1 MRTFPL
7 FSQKVEYEGS
17 RETKLKYFRGSEW
30 MKTCDSLIFNPDA
43 IVLAESIKGKMDS
56 NNCFHVAEH
65 LEEELVLPSS
75 KGFDAVKTNVD
86 TFLRSQKNL
95 YVQDGKLGTSPRS
108 CVHVRSVTNDPTVA
122 LALKALTF
130 PVVNVQ
136 SKEGNEYRNNLTIYV
151 ARGNSSLENCVNGHQ
166 VSTHTYSLVINGNC
180 SIRQMIDEIADA
192 ANKLYHMN
200 NRDLADLASGET
212 SSKDTIN
219 TVVVPCSCLRAKNNV
234 STFLFSSCKDFNHI
248 SHEHLDEIHRHAFT
262 TGSLYTLDHTVI
274 SNNLVN
280 ALFGGVQ
287 LSDRIGTLI
296 PPTESVFIND
306 SVLTNTLNDKSCTLP
321 STLLFIQQA
330 TGMKEMSYNELR
342 KLVKTWTNPEDMAD
356 YLLAWTKVCKAEC
369 YSISYTIMKDV
380 IGEME
385 GLEYNRK
392 EK

>member
-1 MRTFPL
+1 
-7 FSQKVEYEGS
+7 
-17 RETKLKYFRGSEW
+17 
-30 MKTCDSLIFNPDA
+30 
-43 IVLAESIKGKMDS
+43 
-56 NNCFHVAEH
+56 
-65 LEEELVLPSS
+65 
-75 KGFDAVKTNVD
+75 
-86 TFLRSQKNL
+86 
-95 YVQDGKLGTSPRS
+95 
-108 CVHVRSVTNDPTVA
+108 
-122 LALKALTF
+122 
-130 PVVNVQ
+130 
-136 SKEGNEYRNNLTIYV
+136 
-151 ARGNSSLENCVNGHQ
+151 
-166 VSTHTYSLVINGNC
+166 
-180 SIRQMIDEIADA
+180 
-192 ANKLYHMN
+192 MN

-287 LSDRIGTLI
+287 LSDRIGTLV

-306 SVLTNTLNDKSCTLP
+306 SVLTSTLNDKSCTLP

-392 EK
+392 EKSCVCKETRNLSDSFPRNTTMIVVSSTICSRSNHRFQDALHSLFTACLDVAQS